1 MSRFPAV
8 CLLPAV
14 FARVA
19 QLTERWSYKPE
30 VEGLNPSLG
39 TSTRG
44 RSRWQQQAGLHTS
57 AASCLAISGRDSSR
71 QNGYCL
77 GPWSSKRR
85 VGLTPRPIQAQEHKA
100 RAGSPASCCC
110 LLFLSLGPR
119 SRHRS
124 SKPNLRRAGRKGTR
138 FNSSAGFQ
146 TSVSSFRF

>member
-1 MSRFPAV
+1 LS
-8 CLLPAV
+8 
-14 FARVA
+14 
-19 QLTERWSYKPE
+19 
-30 VEGLNPSLG
+30 PSLG
-39 TSTRG
+39 TKEQEAGAGS
-44 RSRWQQQAGLHTS
+44 RSREESRSYLPPAYC
-57 AASCLAISGRDSSR
+57 SCLLTLSGRDSSR
-71 QNGYCL
+71 QNGDCL

-119 SRHRS
+119 SRHRP
-124 SKPNLRRAGRKGTR
+124 SKPNLRRAGWKGTR